1 MKRTYA
7 IDEIEVHWDS
17 DRCIHTG
24 WCWKDLNEVF
34 NVDKR
39 PWIQLDAGKVDE
51 IVQVIEK
58 CPSGALS
65 YTRLD
70 GGDQEEVDVPASI
83 IPWPNGPYFVRGSF
97 SVQDRHGA
105 TFDTA
110 PRAAL
115 CRCGQSKNHPFCD
128 LSHRDA
134 GFKNYPRVG
143 GATGEEP
150 ADG

>member
-7 IDEIEVHWDS
+7 IDEIEVYWDS

-34 NVDKR
+34 DREKR
-39 PWIQLDAGKVDE
+39 PWIQLDAAKLDE

-65 YTRLD
+65 YRRLD
-70 GGDQEEVDVPASI
+70 DEAQEQLEVPASI

-97 SVQDRHGA
+97 EVHDRHGK
-105 TFDTA
+105 TYDTS

-134 GFKNYPRVG
+134 DFKSYPRVD
-143 GATGEEP
+143 EEESP
-150 ADG
+150 HP